1 MDTIINSCGGVVDVN
16 KLLSAQRMR
25 LKKQLIRSLEN
36 EIRSVSLYSS
46 FNEQMESSLQ
56 IMYNENKKDVSRIGK
71 GIEYLQSVPN

>member
-1 MDTIINSCGGVVDVN
+1 MGDGMDTIIDSCGGVVDVN

-46 FNEQMESSLQ
+46 FNE
-56 IMYNENKKDVSRIGK
+56 
-71 GIEYLQSVPN
+71 

>member
-1 MDTIINSCGGVVDVN
+1 MDTIIDSCGGVVDVN